1 MKAIQHDYSTVLI
14 RAYLAAFPTAIKSW
28 KSASG
33 VHILCK
39 SLSLKSRH
47 QQLVLMYDKPYR
59 GFLFLLSPFFFTF
72 ELRFNSHVDWDS
84 FFRCT
89 FVSKEVMKSSYEHI

>member
-1 MKAIQHDYSTVLI
+1 MQRDYSAVLI
-14 RAYLAAFPTAIKSW
+14 RAYVAAFPAAMKSW

-39 SLSLKSRH
+39 SLSLKSRR

-59 GFLFLLSPFFFTF
+59 GFLFLASPFFTF
-72 ELRFNSHVDWDS
+72 
-84 FFRCT
+84 
-89 FVSKEVMKSSYEHI
+89 